1 MKHGHLAKMQSK
13 LSSPVHYH
21 LPLGDQTIDLK
32 PLIGQSL
39 KLQHNE
45 GLINCTACGRKT
57 KKSYSQGHCYPC
69 MKRLARCDLCIV
81 KPERCHYAQGSC
93 REPQWGESF
102 CLQDH
107 IVYLA
112 NSSGLKIGITRQT
125 QIPTRWIDQGASQA
139 LPIMRV
145 TQRLHSGLVEVLF
158 KEHIADKTDWRKM
171 LKNERPE
178 VNLIQRRDELLNLL
192 AAPLQQLRDVLH
204 DPITILDEAKL
215 VDINYPVLEYPT
227 KIKAHNF
234 DKTPTVEGTL
244 MGIKGQYLIFDTGVL
259 NIRKFSGYHVTLSQS
274 PTLL

>member
-1 MKHGHLAKMQSK
+1 MNRGNLAKMQSD
-13 LSSPVHYH
+13 LRSPVRYR
-21 LPLGDQTIDLK
+21 LPLGEQALDLN
-32 PLIGQSL
+32 PLIGKSL
-39 KLQHNE
+39 QLEYDGQIH
-45 GLINCTACGRKT
+45 CSSCGRKT
-57 KKSYSQGHCYPC
+57 KKSYSQGHCFPC

-81 KPERCHYAQGSC
+81 RPERCHYAQGSC
-93 REPQWGESF
+93 REPQWGEDF

-112 NSSGLKIGITRQT
+112 NSSGLKVGITRQT

-139 LPIMRV
+139 LPILRV
-145 TQRLHSGLVEVLF
+145 NQRLHSGLVEVLF
-158 KEHIADKTDWRKM
+158 KDHIADKTDWRKM

-178 VNLIQRRDELLNLL
+178 VNLIQRRDELLHILE
-192 AAPLQQLRDVLH
+192 PKLQQLRNDLN
-204 DPITILDEAKL
+204 DPISLLNEEVVNID
-215 VDINYPVLEYPT
+215 YPVLEYPT

-259 NIRKFSGYHVTLSQS
+259 NIRKFSGYHVTLTQS

>member
-1 MKHGHLAKMQSK
+1 MNCGNLAKMQSD
-13 LSSPVHYH
+13 LSSPVRYR
-21 LPLGDQTIDLK
+21 LPLGKQALDLN

-39 KLQHNE
+39 RLEYDGQIHCSN
-45 GLINCTACGRKT
+45 CGRKT
-57 KKSYSQGHCYPC
+57 KKSYSQGHCFPC
-69 MKRLARCDLCIV
+69 MKRLAHCDLCIV

-93 REPQWGESF
+93 REPQWGEDF

-112 NSSGLKIGITRQT
+112 NSSGLKVGITRQT

-139 LPIMRV
+139 LPILSV
-145 TQRLHSGLVEVLF
+145 SQRLHSGLVEVLF
-158 KEHIADKTDWRKM
+158 KDHIADKTDWRKM

-178 VNLIQRRDELLNLL
+178 VDLIQRRDELLRILE
-192 AAPLQQLRDVLH
+192 PKLQQLRSDLD
-204 DPITILDEAKL
+204 DPISLLNEKV
-215 VDINYPVLEYPT
+215 VDIDYPVLEYPT

-234 DKTPTVEGTL
+234 DKTPMVEGTL

-259 NIRKFSGYHVTLSQS
+259 NIRKFSGYHVTLTQS

>member
-1 MKHGHLAKMQSK
+1 MNCGNLAKMQSD
-13 LSSPVHYH
+13 LSSPVRYR
-21 LPLGDQTIDLK
+21 LPLGEQALDLN

-39 KLQHNE
+39 TLEYDGQIHCSN
-45 GLINCTACGRKT
+45 CGRKT
-57 KKSYSQGHCYPC
+57 KKSYSQGHCFPC

-93 REPQWGESF
+93 REPQWGEDF

-112 NSSGLKIGITRQT
+112 NSSGLKVGITRQT

-139 LPIMRV
+139 LPILRV
-145 TQRLHSGLVEVLF
+145 SQRLHSGLVEVLF
-158 KEHIADKTDWRKM
+158 KDHIADKTDWRKM

-178 VNLIQRRDELLNLL
+178 VDLIQRRDELLRILE
-192 AAPLQQLRDVLH
+192 PKLQQLRSDLD
-204 DPITILDEAKL
+204 DPISLLNEKV
-215 VDINYPVLEYPT
+215 VDIDYPVLEYPT

-234 DKTPTVEGTL
+234 DKTPMVEGTL

-259 NIRKFSGYHVTLSQS
+259 NIRKFSGYHVTLTQS

>member
-1 MKHGHLAKMQSK
+1 MYCGNLAKMQSD
-13 LSSPVHYH
+13 LSSPVSYR
-21 LPLGDQTIDLK
+21 LPLGEQALDLN

-39 KLQHNE
+39 TLEYDGQIHCSN
-45 GLINCTACGRKT
+45 CGRKT
-57 KKSYSQGHCYPC
+57 KKSYSQGHCFPC

-93 REPQWGESF
+93 REPQWGEGF

-112 NSSGLKIGITRQT
+112 NSSGLKVGITRQT

-139 LPIMRV
+139 LPILRV
-145 TQRLHSGLVEVLF
+145 SQRLHSGLVEVLF
-158 KEHIADKTDWRKM
+158 KDHIADKTDWRKM

-178 VNLIQRRDELLNLL
+178 VDLIQRRDELLHILE
-192 AAPLQQLRDVLH
+192 PKLQQLRADLN
-204 DPITILDEAKL
+204 DPISLLNAKV

-234 DKTPTVEGTL
+234 DKTPIIEGTL

-259 NIRKFSGYHVTLSQS
+259 NIRKFGGYHVTLTQS
-274 PTLL
+274 ATLL